1 MAEILSSVN
10 TIKETRMAKMIASS
24 DAEFRVM
31 FPTVTAMTAVT
42 TAMLSVW
49 PMERLVEADGR
60 RHAVIFLIQHRT

>member
-49 PMERLVEADGR
+49 PMERLV
-60 RHAVIFLIQHRT
+60 AVTEDATP